1 LSQSFTGF
9 VVVTVVA
16 LVAPLVRELAPWLR
30 VPPIVLE
37 LCAGIA
43 IGPFGFDLIRTD
55 EPIEVF
61 SQIGLAALLYLAGR
75 EIRLKQL
82 RGRVLELAL
91 AGFGASLVLAFAV
104 SELLR
109 AAGLI
114 DETLLVAIVLA
125 STSMSVLIV
134 PLKDARQTTTRF
146 GQLVIAAAS
155 LAEMGAIVLL
165 SFFFSGKHSGVGTEL
180 LHLGLFA
187 LLAAAL
193 YATMS
198 GGRSFQRLSAAF
210 DRLAETTSQ
219 IRVRADFALVAVAVG
234 LAAELGVEAILAAFT
249 VGVLRGIGEEEDRH
263 EGPDRVEIVAF
274 GIFIPFFFVNSGIQ
288 FDVDALFDSV
298 TAALRLPVFLL
309 ALLVVRGL
317 PALLYRGYLGG
328 REAVAAGFL
337 QATSLSFI
345 VVATQIGL
353 QVHALNT
360 ASAAALIGA
369 GLLSVVLFPA
379 AGLSLI
385 RRR

>member
-1 LSQSFTGF
+1 M
-9 VVVTVVA
+9 VA

-43 IGPFGFDLIRTD
+43 IGPFGFDLIHVD
-55 EPIEVF
+55 EPIRIF

-75 EIRLKQL
+75 EIRLNRLK
-82 RGRVLELAL
+82 GRVLELAL
-91 AGFGASLVLAFAV
+91 AGFGASLALAFAV

-125 STSMSVLIV
+125 STSLSVLIV
-134 PLKDARQTTTRF
+134 PLKDAGQTGTRF

-165 SFFFSGKHSGVGTEL
+165 SFFFSGKHSGPGTEL

-198 GGRSFQRLSAAF
+198 GGRSSARLSAAF

-234 LAAELGVEAILAAFT
+234 LASEVGQEAILAAFT
-249 VGVLRGIGEEEDRH
+249 VGVLRGIGEQEDEPATAAAPNRA
-263 EGPDRVEIVAF
+263 EVVAF
-274 GIFIPFFFVNSGIQ
+274 GIFIPFFFVNSGLQ
-288 FDVDALFDSV
+288 FDVDSLFSSV
-298 TAALRLPVFLL
+298 TAALRLPVFFL
-309 ALLVVRGL
+309 ALLLVRGL
-317 PALLYRGYLGG
+317 PAVLYRGYLSS
-328 REAVAAGFL
+328 RETVAAGFL

-345 VVATQIGL
+345 VVAAQIGVQL
-353 QVHALNT
+353 HALST
-360 ASAAALIGA
+360 ASAAAFIGA
-369 GLLSVVLFPA
+369 GVLSVVFFPA
-379 AGLSLI
+379 FGLGLL
-385 RRR
+385 RDR

>member
-1 LSQSFTGF
+1 M
-9 VVVTVVA
+9 
-16 LVAPLVRELAPWLR
+16 RELAPWLR
-30 VPPIVLE
+30 VPPIVVE

-43 IGPFGFDLIRTD
+43 IGPFGFDLIHLD
-55 EPIEVF
+55 EPIQVF

-75 EIRLKQL
+75 EIRLKRL

-109 AAGLI
+109 AAGVI
-114 DETLLVAIVLA
+114 HETLLVAIVLA
-125 STSMSVLIV
+125 STSLSVLIV
-134 PLKDARQTTTRF
+134 PLKDAGQTATRF

-165 SFFFSGKHSGVGTEL
+165 SFFFSGKHAGVSTEL

-187 LLAAAL
+187 VLAAAL

-198 GGRSFQRLSAAF
+198 GGRSWERLSAAF

-234 LAAELGVEAILAAFT
+234 LASELGQEAILAAFT
-249 VGVLRGIGEEEDRH
+249 VGVLRGIGEQEDRH
-263 EGPDRVEIVAF
+263 TGPDRVEIVAF
-274 GIFIPFFFVNSGIQ
+274 GIFIPFFFVKSGLQ
-288 FDVDALFDSV
+288 FDVDALFGSV
-298 TAALRLPVFLL
+298 TSALRLPVFFV

-317 PALLYRGYLGG
+317 PALLYRGYLGA

-337 QATSLSFI
+337 QATSLSFV
-345 VVATQIGL
+345 VVAAQIGV

-360 ASAAALIGA
+360 ASAAAFIGA
-369 GLLSVVLFPA
+369 GLLSVVFFPA
-379 AGLSLI
+379 VGLGLV
-385 RRR
+385 RDR

>member
-16 LVAPLVRELAPWLR
+16 LVAPLVREMAPWLR

-55 EPIEVF
+55 EPIQVF

-75 EIRLKQL
+75 EIRLKHL

-91 AGFGASLVLAFAV
+91 AGFGASLVLAFAI

-134 PLKDARQTTTRF
+134 PLKDARQTSTRF

-165 SFFFSGKHSGVGTEL
+165 SFFFSGKRSGVATEL

-234 LAAELGVEAILAAFT
+234 LAAELGIEAILAAFT

-263 EGPDRVEIVAF
+263 VGPDRVEIVAF

-317 PALLYRGYLGG
+317 PALLYRGYLDG

-345 VVATQIGL
+345 VVAAQIGV
-353 QVHALNT
+353 QVHALTT
-360 ASAAALIGA
+360 ASAAAFIGA
-369 GLLSVVLFPA
+369 GVLSVVLFPA